1 MNSHL
6 PALNTKIA
14 SFNLL
19 ALMLALALAL
29 TLALHSGDAHAA
41 KRKSKAACRED
52 VQMSKADELRCH
64 ATKTRYIKSGSE
76 ETRAERERRLKRECK
91 GRPNAGMC
99 LGFAS

>member
-29 TLALHSGDAHAA
+29 TLALAGNPAA
-41 KRKSKAACRED
+41 DQGPWVFFSFSHYLTLFVAK
-52 VQMSKADELRCH
+52 L
-64 ATKTRYIKSGSE
+64 
-76 ETRAERERRLKRECK
+76 
-91 GRPNAGMC
+91 
-99 LGFAS
+99 

>member
-1 MNSHL
+1 MIAAA
-6 PALNTKIA
+6 PALRRTLLPIIA
-14 SFNLL
+14 ALVL
-19 ALMLALALAL
+19 AASLYAP
-29 TLALHSGDAHAA
+29 DAHAA
-41 KRKSKAACRED
+41 KRKSKAACRDD
-52 VQMSKADELRCH
+52 VQMSRADELRCH